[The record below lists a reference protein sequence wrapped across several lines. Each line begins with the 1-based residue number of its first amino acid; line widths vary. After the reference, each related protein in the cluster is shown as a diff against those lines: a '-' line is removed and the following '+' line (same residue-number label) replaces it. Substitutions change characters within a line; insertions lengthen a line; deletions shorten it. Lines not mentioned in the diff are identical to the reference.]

1 MTDLDAKNPSLT
13 SDTST
18 GDGVSTSESPLALLH
33 VISYLEWEREGR
45 ESFDVRRARLL
56 NTIVQ
61 LLEQIQSSDKRE
73 SKPLKYVIL
82 GGQTVILEDIATVRN
97 DLLTLLVIS
106 NAGGKLGLGPWYVL
120 VDQALV
126 SGESLVRNLLLGR
139 ADAARH
145 GIKLMPAAYV
155 PGIAGHVAQLP
166 QILRGFGIDSAFL
179 LHGATITDLPFRWSA
194 PDGSSLLV
202 MSLPAQ
208 PLKPVTAKQH
218 MKAQQTV
225 APDGPFLWLHN
236 LDTDDDFAAV
246 LTALEKAVDVPVQ
259 QSLVADYIA
268 ELRRS
273 LPDMLRPALKG
284 EIRLTGTAP
293 SVDLLSGTLS
303 ARIHLKQT
311 NAALEHRLSA
321 GIEPLLALALTHGQ
335 IAYADNL
342 RALLDYCWRTLLK
355 TQSRNVLGGC
365 SNDTVHEEGEIR
377 ARAVSDTAAEITK
390 HALQA
395 LPGTIVDLTSVVG
408 TDKTHVVVWN
418 PHNWAVEQVIEVD
431 LRLPP
436 GRYPSRVLS
445 HDGHVQNFSW
455 SQSQDD
461 DTAVRGT
468 LSFLA
473 TAPSVGYNTYTI
485 ELAEES
491 PETHHQTTSVS
502 GTVIGN
508 VEGETLVIEAG
519 ELVWKRGDKRLG
531 NLLQF
536 LDGGDAGDTLHYRRP
551 KPDMVVKANLVSDV
565 QIETSALYSR
575 LIIRHRMR
583 IAPEL
588 NDKRGRDR
596 GVRLLELLTTA
607 TFYENTPGIYFRT
620 TFENPAN
627 DHRLRAHIQT
637 GLNSAHVLADTAFG
651 LVTRPI
657 EVDSP
662 TSQDGQSKAVSATF
676 TQPMHR
682 LCAVEDETQAMVL
695 LVRGLPEFEAI
706 AEDGQVTLA
715 LTLLRAVGWLR
726 RDETMGAMVK
736 ASGAQ
741 GLREYT
747 AEYALVPMQA
757 KQPVEW
763 LRAGQVYNAPLQAY
777 HYADAPEKASHSY
790 LTVEGDPAVMTALK
804 PPQKGEG
811 WIVRFLNPTDSPA
824 EIKVKAHEKPS
835 EALLVNLAEEAQ
847 AEFEIEEGAFTVKL
861 KPQQIVTVLLK
872 FD

>member
-1 MTDLDAKNPSLT
+1 MTDLDARNVPVT

-18 GDGVSTSESPLALLH
+18 GGGVSTSEPPLALLH

-73 SKPLKYVIL
+73 SKPLKYIML
-82 GGQTVILEDIATVRN
+82 GGQTVILEDIATVRS

-126 SGESLVRNLLLGR
+126 SGEALVRNLLLGR

-166 QILRGFGIDSAFL
+166 QILRGFDIDSAFL

-208 PLKPVTAKQH
+208 PLKPATAKQQL
-218 MKAQQTV
+218 KAQKAV

-236 LDTDDDFAAV
+236 LDADDDFAAV
-246 LTALEKAVDVPVQ
+246 LTTLEKAADVPVQ

-284 EIRLTGTAP
+284 EIRLPGTQP
-293 SVDLLSGTLS
+293 TVDLLSGTLS
-303 ARIHLKQT
+303 ARIHLKQV
-311 NAALEHRLSA
+311 NAALETHLSA
-321 GIEPLLALALTHGQ
+321 RVEPLLALALTHGQ
-335 IAYADNL
+335 IAYAENV

-377 ARAVSDTAAEITK
+377 ARRVQHTAIEIIK
-390 HALQA
+390 QALQA
-395 LPGTIVDLTSVVG
+395 LPGTPVDTTAEISP
-408 TDKTHVVVWN
+408 DKTHVVVWN

-431 LRLPP
+431 LRLPV

-455 SQSQDD
+455 SPTQDD
-461 DTAVRGT
+461 DTVVCGT
-468 LSFLA
+468 VSFLA
-473 TAPSVGYNTYTI
+473 TAPSIGYITYSV
-485 ELAEES
+485 ELAAEP

-502 GTVIGN
+502 GTVIAN
-508 VEGETLVIEAG
+508 IADETLVIEAG
-519 ELVWKRGDKRLG
+519 ELVWKRGDKRTG
-531 NLLQF
+531 RLLNF
-536 LDGGDAGDTLHYRRP
+536 MDGGDAGDTLNYRPP
-551 KPDMVVKANLVSDV
+551 KPDMLVKANLVSDV

-575 LIIRHRMR
+575 MIIRHRMR

-588 NDKRGRDR
+588 NDKLGRDR
-596 GVRLLELLTTA
+596 GVRLLELVTTA
-607 TFYENTPGIYFRT
+607 TFYEKTPGIYFRT
-620 TFENPAN
+620 TFENTAN

-637 GLNSAHVLADTAFG
+637 GLNSAHILADTAFG

-657 EVDSP
+657 ATHSP
-662 TSQDGQSKAVSATF
+662 TSQDGQSKMGFATF

-682 LCAVEDETQAMVL
+682 LCAVEDETQAMTL

-726 RDETMGAMVK
+726 RDEPTGTMVK

-741 GLREYT
+741 GLREYA

-763 LRAGQVYNAPLQAY
+763 LRAGLVYNAPLQALQ
-777 HYADAPEKASHSY
+777 YARTPDEPTYSY
-790 LTVEGDPAVMTALK
+790 LTVEGDPVVMTALK

-811 WIVRFLNPTDSPA
+811 WIVRFFNPMDSPA
-824 EIKVKAHEKPS
+824 EIKVTAHEKPS

-847 AEFEIEEGAFTVKL
+847 AEFELEAGAFTVKL

-872 FD
+872 FN